1 MCFAVLRYLSL
12 HHLSSSQLWL
22 LLAENAAPAADGG
35 NPFGMLMVV
44 AVSALAFYLIMIR
57 PERKRE
63 KSMQE
68 KLGALKKNDRVV
80 TAGGIYGTVINVKR
94 EADEVTLK
102 VDEDSNTKLRVTLR
116 SIAQLIEPG
125 ADESKT

>member
-1 MCFAVLRYLSL
+1 L

-22 LLAENAAPAADGG
+22 LLAENAAPAEGS
-35 NPFGMLMVV
+35 PFGIFPVL
-44 AVSALAFYLIMIR
+44 AISALAFYLIMIR

-102 VDEDSNTKLRVTLR
+102 VDEDTNTKLRVTLR

-125 ADESKT
+125 ADESKA